1 MTESLE
7 IQKAKIDSLVTG
19 FTNSGYKSGNRM
31 GQTEFIQFLDH
42 RSSSGKFDPII
53 SGKLF
58 QVIGLDAMSTI
69 TVQEFINGFLQFEE
83 ELRKNAE
90 TFSMK
95 LAREEEIYAQVNA
108 DFKKYK
114 EEHLNAEGLCEKSKV
129 SGEITEID
137 IKKKLEGIKEIIIKV
152 VFNEKSE
159 EFHFKIGDINSNELE
174 HKTFEFKPTSR
185 KDHFEFIMKGVN
197 ERNQIFDIGSKVFPL
212 NDVGSAEEYL
222 VQIVVPEIDNEE
234 QIAAHIKAKIVLY
247 WNDYKYY
254 EKLKRK
260 AESKLKKLT
269 IAKNKADEYLR
280 KVREIYGDLTRKM
293 PDLIVDFNNEKL
305 MQKKGAKLNV
315 DFNNIKEAEAPGGNF
330 LVEFNNQKEVLIQQT
345 EEKVEEKEEE
355 KQEFPVIET
364 VFEEIN
370 KNDNNNIDLNPE
382 EYQNAFGNEP
392 INIEQYGT
400 TETNYEEYNKTYNTT
415 NYEPVQETVTD
426 IQSTEIVNETEI
438 RNSINDAVIRQS
450 LNKPL
455 ISENTLPVIRKEIVN
470 KVIYDSN
477 VKTLPLIFGGK
488 KVTYLSD
495 EEAKNYDFSG
505 LMGQATTQEIQGG
518 EDYSSLIQGQ
528 TENYTQ
534 EIQGSEDYSSLIQGE
549 TQINTQEIQGG
560 EDYTSLIQGQTEN
573 YTQEI
578 QGGEDYTSL
587 IQGQTETYTQQ
598 DTSHGQQ
605 DYSSLIQGNT
615 ETTVQT
621 TQTVIENT
629 PSIQVQDYSQISPIQ
644 DSVYGEYPTTTY

>member
-7 IQKAKIDSLVTG
+7 IKKAKIDSLVTG
-19 FTNSGYKSGNRM
+19 FTNAGYKSGNRI
-31 GQTEFIQFLDH
+31 GQTEFITFLNH
-42 RSSSGKFDPII
+42 RTSSGKFDPII
-53 SGKLF
+53 SEKLF

-69 TVQEFINGFLQFEE
+69 TIQEFINGFLQFEE

-108 DFKKYK
+108 EFKKYK
-114 EEHLNAEGLCEKSKV
+114 EEHLNAEGLCENSKV

-212 NDVGSAEEYL
+212 NDVTSAEEYL

-247 WNDYKYY
+247 WNDYKHY

-305 MQKKGAKLNV
+305 MQKKGDKLTV

-330 LVEFNNQKEVLIQQT
+330 LVEFNNQKEVLIHET
-345 EEKVEEKEEE
+345 EVKEEKVEE

-370 KNDNNNIDLNPE
+370 KNDNDNNNIDLNPE
-382 EYQNAFGNEP
+382 ECQNAFGDEQ
-392 INIEQYGT
+392 INVDQCGT
-400 TETNYEEYNKTYNTT
+400 TETTYEEYNKTYNTA

-470 KVIYDSN
+470 KVIYDTN
-477 VKTLPLIFGGK
+477 VTTLPVIFGGK
-488 KVTYLSD
+488 KVTYLSA
-495 EEAKNYDFSG
+495 EESKNYDFGG
-505 LMGQATTQEIQGG
+505 LMGQAQEIQGG

-534 EIQGSEDYSSLIQGE
+534 EIQG
-549 TQINTQEIQGG
+549 G
-560 EDYTSLIQGQTEN
+560 EDYNTLIQGQTEN
-573 YTQEI
+573 YTQ
-578 QGGEDYTSL
+578 
-587 IQGQTETYTQQ
+587 Q
-598 DTSHGQQ
+598 DILGQQ

-615 ETTVQT
+615 ETTFQT
-621 TQTVIENT
+621 TQTVIDT
-629 PSIQVQDYSQISPIQ
+629 QPIQVQDYSLINPIQ
-644 DSVYGEYPTTTY
+644 DSAYGEYQKTTY

>member
-1 MTESLE
+1 MAESLE
-7 IQKAKIDSLVTG
+7 IKKAKIDSLVTG
-19 FTNSGYKSGNRM
+19 FTNAGYKSGNRI
-31 GQTEFIQFLDH
+31 GQTEFITFLNH
-42 RSSSGKFDPII
+42 RTSSGKFDPII
-53 SGKLF
+53 SEKLF

-69 TVQEFINGFLQFEE
+69 TIQEFINGFLQFEE

-108 DFKKYK
+108 EFKKYK
-114 EEHLNAEGLCEKSKV
+114 EEHLNAEGLCENSKV

-212 NDVGSAEEYL
+212 NDVTSAEEYL

-234 QIAAHIKAKIVLY
+234 QIAAHIKTKIVLY
-247 WNDYKYY
+247 WNDYKHY

-269 IAKNKADEYLR
+269 IAKSKADEYLR

-330 LVEFNNQKEVLIQQT
+330 LVEFNNQKEVLIHET
-345 EEKVEEKEEE
+345 EVKEEKVEE

-370 KNDNNNIDLNPE
+370 KNDNDNNNIDLNPE
-382 EYQNAFGNEP
+382 EYQNAFGNEQ
-392 INIEQYGT
+392 INIDQYGT
-400 TETNYEEYNKTYNTT
+400 TETTYEEYNKTYNTA

-470 KVIYDSN
+470 KVIYDTN
-477 VKTLPLIFGGK
+477 VTTLPVIFGGK
-488 KVTYLSD
+488 KVTYLSA
-495 EEAKNYDFSG
+495 EESKNYDFGG
-505 LMGQATTQEIQGG
+505 LMGQAQEIQGG

-534 EIQGSEDYSSLIQGE
+534 EIQGSEDY
-549 TQINTQEIQGG
+549 NT
-560 EDYTSLIQGQTEN
+560 LIQGQTEN
-573 YTQEI
+573 YTQ
-578 QGGEDYTSL
+578 
-587 IQGQTETYTQQ
+587 Q
-598 DTSHGQQ
+598 DILGQQ

-615 ETTVQT
+615 ETTFQT
-621 TQTVIENT
+621 TQTVIDT
-629 PSIQVQDYSQISPIQ
+629 QPIQVQDYSQINPIQ
-644 DSVYGEYPTTTY
+644 DSAYGEYQKTTY